1 MIQDTLDMANGR
13 TRDLEGMLVAL
24 VGGSGFF
31 GTHLAQELLSRGA
44 RLRICSRH
52 PERSFKLRPLGSL
65 GQIQFVATDVT
76 KPHTVAAAL
85 TGADAVV
92 NLVGAFAG
100 DLDSL
105 QGQGVGRVAEAAKA
119 AGARAF
125 VHVSALGADAG
136 SDVPYA
142 RTKAEGEK
150 AALAA
155 FPTATVVRPSILFGE
170 DDNFLNMFGG
180 LVAKLP
186 VLPVFG
192 PAARL
197 QPVFVDDAAE
207 AIGNA
212 LANPQAHGGKTY
224 ELAGPEVITMGDLN
238 RRIAKAAD
246 RTPML
251 VELPD
256 AVSGAFASLTG
267 WLPGA
272 PMSTDQ
278 WKLLKAGNVASG
290 DLPGIEALGV
300 TPRPLGL
307 FLARWMTRY
316 RKFGRFGV
324 RAKSA

>member
-1 MIQDTLDMANGR
+1 MANGAVGGR
-13 TRDLEGMLVAL
+13 TRDLDGMLVAL

-31 GTHLAQELLSRGA
+31 GKHLAQELLARGA
-44 RLRICSRH
+44 RVRVCSRH
-52 PERSFKLRPLGSL
+52 PERAFRVKPLGGL
-65 GQIQFVATDVT
+65 GQTQFVAVDVT
-76 KPHTVAAAL
+76 KPQTVAKAL
-85 TGADAVV
+85 TGVDAVV

-105 QGQGVGRVAEAAKA
+105 QGAGVGRVAEAAKA

-125 VHVSALGADAG
+125 VHISALGADAA
-136 SDVPYA
+136 SDVAYA
-142 RTKAEGEK
+142 RTKAEGE
-150 AALAA
+150 AAVLAA
-155 FPTATVVRPSILFGE
+155 FPSATVMRPSILFGE

-180 LVAKLP
+180 LVKLP

-192 PAARL
+192 PEAKL

-207 AIGNA
+207 AVANV
-212 LANPQAHGGKTY
+212 LADAATHGGKTY
-224 ELAGPEVITMGDLN
+224 ELAGPEVVTMGELN
-238 RRIAKAAD
+238 RRIARAAG
-246 RTPML
+246 RSPVL

-256 AVSGAFASLTG
+256 AVSGAFAALTG

-290 DLPGIEALGV
+290 ALPGIDSLGV
-300 TPRPLGL
+300 SPRPLGL
-307 FLARWMTRY
+307 FLDRWMTQY

-324 RAKSA
+324 KAKSV

>member
-1 MIQDTLDMANGR
+1 MANGR

-44 RLRICSRH
+44 RLRVCSRH
-52 PERSFKLRPLGSL
+52 PERGFKLRPLGAL
-65 GQIQFVATDVT
+65 GQIQLVATDVT

-85 TGADAVV
+85 TGVDAVV

-105 QGQGVGRVAEAAKA
+105 QGRGVGRIAEAAMA
-119 AGARAF
+119 AGAQAF
-125 VHVSALGADAG
+125 VHVSALGADAA

-142 RTKAEGEK
+142 RTKAEGEA

-155 FPTATVVRPSILFGE
+155 FATATIVRPSILFGE

-180 LVAKLP
+180 LMAKLP
-186 VLPVFG
+186 ALPVFG
-192 PAARL
+192 PAAKL

-212 LANPQAHGGKTY
+212 LANSGAHGGKTY

-238 RRIAKAAD
+238 RRIAKAAG
-246 RTPML
+246 RTPVL
-251 VELPD
+251 LELPD
-256 AVSGAFASLTG
+256 AVSGAFAALTG

-272 PMSTDQ
+272 PMSTDK

-290 DLPGIEALGV
+290 TLPGIDALGV
-300 TPRPLGL
+300 APRPLGL
-307 FLARWMTRY
+307 FLDRWMTRY
-316 RKFGRFGV
+316 RKFGRFGA
-324 RAKSA
+324 RAKAV

>member
-1 MIQDTLDMANGR
+1 MASGR
-13 TRDLEGMLVAL
+13 TRDLEGRLVAL

-44 RLRICSRH
+44 RVRVCSRH
-52 PERSFKLRPLGSL
+52 PERAYRLKPLGTL
-65 GQIQFVATDVT
+65 GQTQFVAVDVL
-76 KPHTVAAAL
+76 KPNTLAKAL
-85 TGADAVV
+85 IGVDAVV

-105 QGQGVGRVAEAAKA
+105 QGKGVARVAQAAA
-119 AGARAF
+119 QAGASAF

-142 RTKAEGEK
+142 RTKAEGE
-150 AALAA
+150 AAVFGA
-155 FPTATVVRPSILFGE
+155 FPSATVVRPSILFGE
-170 DDNFLNMFGG
+170 DDNFLNMFGS
-180 LVAKLP
+180 LMARLP

-192 PAARL
+192 PAAKL

-207 AIGNA
+207 AVGNA
-212 LANPQAHGGKTY
+212 LADPQAHGGKTY
-224 ELAGPEVITMGDLN
+224 ELAGPEVITMGELN
-238 RRIAKAAD
+238 CRIAKATGRSPVLA
-246 RTPML
+246 
-251 VELPD
+251 ELPD
-256 AVSGAFASLTG
+256 GVSGAFAALTG

-278 WKLLKAGNVASG
+278 WKLLKAGNFATG
-290 DLPGIEALGV
+290 TFPGIEGLGV

-307 FLARWMTRY
+307 FLDRLMTRY

>member
-1 MIQDTLDMANGR
+1 MANGR
-13 TRDLEGMLVAL
+13 TRDLDGMLVAL

-44 RLRICSRH
+44 RLRVCSRH
-52 PERSFKLRPLGSL
+52 PERAFRLKTLGGL
-65 GQIQFVATDVT
+65 GQTQFVATDVR

-85 TGADAVV
+85 TGVDAVV
-92 NLVGAFAG
+92 NLVGAFSG
-100 DLDSL
+100 DLDAL
-105 QGQGVGRVAEAAKA
+105 QGQGVGAIAKA
-119 AGARAF
+119 ARDAGARAF
-125 VHVSALGADAG
+125 VHVSALGADPA

-142 RTKAEGEK
+142 RTKAEGEQ

-155 FPTATVVRPSILFGE
+155 FPGATVVRPSILFAE
-170 DDNFLNMFGG
+170 DDNFLNMFAG
-180 LVAKLP
+180 LMAKLP

-192 PAARL
+192 PEAKL

-207 AIGNA
+207 AVGNA
-212 LANPQAHGGKTY
+212 LADPRDHGGKIY
-224 ELAGPEVITMGDLN
+224 ALAGPEVITMGELN

-246 RTPML
+246 RSPVL
-251 VELPD
+251 IELPD
-256 AVSGAFASLTG
+256 AVSGAFAALTG

-290 DLPGIEALGV
+290 TLPGIEALGV
-300 TPRPLGL
+300 SPRPLGL

-316 RKFGRFGV
+316 RKFGRFGA

>member
-1 MIQDTLDMANGR
+1 MASGR
-13 TRDLEGMLVAL
+13 TRDLEGRLVAL

-44 RLRICSRH
+44 RVRVCSRH
-52 PERSFKLRPLGSL
+52 PERAYRLKPLGSL
-65 GQIQFVATDVT
+65 GQTQFVAVDVL
-76 KPHTVAAAL
+76 KPQTLAKAL
-85 TGADAVV
+85 IGVDAVV

-105 QGQGVGRVAEAAKA
+105 QGKGVARVAEAAAA
-119 AGARAF
+119 AGASAF

-142 RTKAEGEK
+142 RTKAEGE
-150 AALAA
+150 AAVFGA
-155 FPTATVVRPSILFGE
+155 FPNATVVRPSILFGE
-170 DDNFLNMFGG
+170 DDNFLNMFGN
-180 LVAKLP
+180 LMARLP

-207 AIGNA
+207 AVGNA
-212 LANPQAHGGKTY
+212 LADPQAHGGKTY
-224 ELAGPEVITMGDLN
+224 ELAGPEVITMGELN
-238 RRIAKAAD
+238 RRIAKATG
-246 RTPML
+246 RTPVL
-251 VELPD
+251 AELPD
-256 AVSGAFASLTG
+256 GVSAAFAALTG

-272 PMSTDQ
+272 PMSTAQ
-278 WKLLKAGNVASG
+278 WKLLKAGNFATG
-290 DLPGIEALGV
+290 TLPGIEGLGV

-307 FLARWMTRY
+307 FLDRWMTRY